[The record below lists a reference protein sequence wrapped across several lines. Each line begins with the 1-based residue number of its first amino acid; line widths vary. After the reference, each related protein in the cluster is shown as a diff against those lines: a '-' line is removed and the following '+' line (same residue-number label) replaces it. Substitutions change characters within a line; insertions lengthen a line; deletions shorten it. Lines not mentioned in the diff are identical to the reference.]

1 MVEEKTKQSKKN
13 SGFIWFRIYSVA
25 KYLREILNK
34 HRVFK
39 NSKNLCVDSKSTELN
54 SNVSKSCELQG
65 GELETGTNRFQA
77 QRRWAR
83 NLKPCG

>member
-1 MVEEKTKQSKKN
+1 MVDEKTKQSKKN

-39 NSKNLCVDSKSTELN
+39 NSKKKSLTCVDSKSTELN

-77 QRRWAR
+77 QRR
-83 NLKPCG
+83 